1 MTKHALRIIK
11 NYKTPQEVANEINE
25 VKPDKMLAA
34 PAYDN
39 ITLIFDLHQDGNLIE
54 VKANFYDDGKI
65 EIVLPP
71 DQGKIEPADRREILD
86 LISKIE
92 LEDEKIKID

>member
-1 MTKHALRIIK
+1 MTKHVLRIIK
-11 NYKTPQEVANEINE
+11 NYKTPQEVADRINEI
-25 VKPDKMLAA
+25 KPSEMLAA

-54 VKANFYDDGKI
+54 AKVNFYDDGKI

-71 DQGKIEPADRREILD
+71 DQNTIEPTDRHEILD
-86 LISKIE
+86 LISKIDF
-92 LEDEKIKID
+92 EDE

>member
-1 MTKHALRIIK
+1 MTKHVLRIIK
-11 NYKTPQEVANEINE
+11 NYKTPQELADRINEIKPNE
-25 VKPDKMLAA
+25 MLAA

-54 VKANFYDDGKI
+54 AKVNFSDDGKI

-71 DQGKIEPADRREILD
+71 NRDKIEPADRREILD
-86 LISKIE
+86 LVNEIN
-92 LEDEKIKID
+92 

>member
-1 MTKHALRIIK
+1 MAKHVLRIIK
-11 NYKTPQEVANEINE
+11 NYKTPQEVADRINEI
-25 VKPDKMLAA
+25 KPDKMLAA

-54 VKANFYDDGKI
+54 AKVNFYDDGKI

-71 DQGKIEPADRREILD
+71 DQDTIEPADRREILD
-86 LISKIE
+86 LVNEIN
-92 LEDEKIKID
+92 

>member
-1 MTKHALRIIK
+1 MLRIIK
-11 NYKTPQEVANEINE
+11 NYKTPQEVADRINEI
-25 VKPDKMLAA
+25 KPDKMLAA

-39 ITLIFDLHQDGNLIE
+39 ITLIFDLHQDSSLIE

-71 DQGKIEPADRREILD
+71 DQDTIEPADRHEILD
-86 LISKIE
+86 LVNEIN
-92 LEDEKIKID
+92 

>member
-1 MTKHALRIIK
+1 
-11 NYKTPQEVANEINE
+11 
-25 VKPDKMLAA
+25 MLAA

-54 VKANFYDDGKI
+54 VKANFYGDGKI

-71 DQGKIEPADRREILD
+71 DQDKIEPADRHEILD
-86 LISKIE
+86 LISKID
-92 LEDEKIKID
+92 LENE

>member
-1 MTKHALRIIK
+1 MKKHVLRIIK
-11 NYKTPQEVANEINE
+11 NYKTPQEVADRINEI
-25 VKPDKMLAA
+25 KPDKMLAA

-54 VKANFYDDGKI
+54 AKVNFYGDGKI

-71 DQGKIEPADRREILD
+71 DQDTIELADRREILD
-86 LISKIE
+86 LVNEIN
-92 LEDEKIKID
+92 